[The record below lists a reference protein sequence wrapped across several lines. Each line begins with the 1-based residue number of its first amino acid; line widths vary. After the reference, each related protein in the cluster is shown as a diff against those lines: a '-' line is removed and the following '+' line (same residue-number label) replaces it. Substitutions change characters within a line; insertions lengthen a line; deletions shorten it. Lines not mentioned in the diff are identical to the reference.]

1 LDMEIVSPLDKT
13 VYSHVRLP
21 TWTTYVLPLYHSKS
35 VVEQSYQGVTG
46 SPLYSQCSVAPGQVS
61 TFNNKAYSYHM
72 DDCSHLI
79 SADCASKTHAVLA
92 SNKGEVKHI
101 TVYYGDHKIELK
113 APASAYTNSSVAI
126 TIYVNGVAT
135 TFHAGQ
141 TISVAPCTIT
151 WKDGMIVVVTP
162 ANTVS
167 YNGNI
172 LNIEDK
178 SVIIG
183 NSNCGLCGTNNWQ
196 TISRVSSPAKCV
208 HWSLQSMAQSYRI
221 TSPQCAALSS
231 VDVARMSQEKSLC
244 SSSMVSSFNYHMPA
258 TQFKV
263 MKHATVH
270 KQGKLCFSKT
280 QLPECAS
287 GLTTSET
294 ENMMADFVCLPS
306 KATATKV
313 MARKVEAME
322 MVAALSTYPTTFSAM
337 VPMAVQ
343 CTGQL

>member
-1 LDMEIVSPLDKT
+1 
-13 VYSHVRLP
+13 
-21 TWTTYVLPLYHSKS
+21 
-35 VVEQSYQGVTG
+35 
-46 SPLYSQCSVAPGQVS
+46 
-61 TFNNKAYSYHM
+61 
-72 DDCSHLI
+72 
-79 SADCASKTHAVLA
+79 
-92 SNKGEVKHI
+92 
-101 TVYYGDHKIELK
+101 
-113 APASAYTNSSVAI
+113 
-126 TIYVNGVAT
+126 
-135 TFHAGQ
+135 
-141 TISVAPCTIT
+141 
-151 WKDGMIVVVTP
+151 
-162 ANTVS
+162 
-167 YNGNI
+167 
-172 LNIEDK
+172 
-178 SVIIG
+178 
-183 NSNCGLCGTNNWQ
+183 
-196 TISRVSSPAKCV
+196 
-208 HWSLQSMAQSYRI
+208 
-221 TSPQCAALSS
+221 
-231 VDVARMSQEKSLC
+231 
-244 SSSMVSSFNYHMPA
+244 MVSSFNYHMPA